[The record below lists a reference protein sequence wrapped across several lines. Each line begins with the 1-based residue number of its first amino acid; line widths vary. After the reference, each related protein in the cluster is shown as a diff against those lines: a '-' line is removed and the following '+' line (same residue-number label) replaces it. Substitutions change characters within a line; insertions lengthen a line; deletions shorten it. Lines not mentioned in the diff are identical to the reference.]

1 LKQLQTAKKM
11 PKILFLFVFILSLFL
26 TASCKQDTETSD
38 TDVDNTEIT
47 ELQNKIDQLELD
59 NSLKDSVINESLVF
73 FNEIQ
78 ANLEA
83 IGIRRNEIQD
93 LTSNP
98 EFSSDDK
105 TWVLEQIRQINFM
118 REDNA
123 SKIKQLNAELEKNK
137 FDIASLNTMIDNL
150 LKDIEWK
157 DEQINLLQSELNQLD
172 SEYAKLFD
180 AYQEKSIQVDRLT
193 SKMNTVHYAYGT
205 VNELSS
211 NGVIEKKNGFIGI
224 GKKIELKDQ
233 MNDDYFTEIDA
244 LKKTIIAIDGEH
256 PRFITAHP
264 TGSYTI
270 SSSNGRT
277 KLTITD
283 VSEFWKISKYLV
295 VVVD

>member
-11 PKILFLFVFILSLFL
+11 PKILSLLFLSLFI
-26 TASCKQDTETSD
+26 TASCVQENDSSD
-38 TDVDNTEIT
+38 SITDSTDPT
-47 ELQNKIDQLELD
+47 ELQNRINQLELD
-59 NSLKDSVINESLVF
+59 NSLKDSVINESLLF

-78 ANLEA
+78 TNLEA
-83 IGIRRNEIQD
+83 IGIRRKEIQD

-98 EFSSDDK
+98 EFSPSDK

-123 SKIKQLNAELEKNK
+123 AKMKQLKEEMEKNK
-137 FDIASLNTMIDNL
+137 FKIESLETMIDGL

-157 DEQINLLQSELNQLD
+157 DEQISLLQSELNQLD
-172 SEYAKLFD
+172 SEYSKLFD
-180 AYQEKSIQVDRLT
+180 AYQEKAILVDQLK
-193 SKMNTVHYAYGT
+193 SEINTVYYAYGT
-205 VNELSS
+205 SKELSS

-224 GKKIELKDQ
+224 GKKIKLKEEI
-233 MNDDYFTEIDA
+233 NDDYFTEINA
-244 LKKTIIAIDGEH
+244 IKKTVIGIDGEH
-256 PRFITAHP
+256 PHFVTVHP
-264 TGSYTI
+264 TGSYEI

>member
-1 LKQLQTAKKM
+1 M
-11 PKILFLFVFILSLFL
+11 PKILSLLFLSLFI
-26 TASCKQDTETSD
+26 TASCVQENDSSD
-38 TDVDNTEIT
+38 SITDSTDPT
-47 ELQNKIDQLELD
+47 ELQNRINQLELD
-59 NSLKDSVINESLVF
+59 NSLKDSVINESLLF

-78 ANLEA
+78 TNLEA
-83 IGIRRNEIQD
+83 IGIRRKEIQD

-98 EFSSDDK
+98 EFSPSDK

-123 SKIKQLNAELEKNK
+123 AKMKQLKEEMEKNK
-137 FDIASLNTMIDNL
+137 FKIESLETMIDGL

-157 DEQINLLQSELNQLD
+157 DEQISLLQSELNQLD
-172 SEYAKLFD
+172 SEYSKLFD
-180 AYQEKSIQVDRLT
+180 AYQEKAILVDQLK
-193 SKMNTVHYAYGT
+193 SEINTVYYAYGT
-205 VNELSS
+205 SKELSS

-224 GKKIELKDQ
+224 GKKIKLKEEI
-233 MNDDYFTEIDA
+233 NDDYFTEINA
-244 LKKTIIAIDGEH
+244 IKKTVIGIDGEH
-256 PRFITAHP
+256 PHFVTVHP
-264 TGSYTI
+264 TGSYEI